1 MNEKV
6 KEKLGQV
13 KELAGKLNDKT
24 KKIIIAG
31 IAAVIVAAIVIAL
44 VLNNQPYETLFSGL
58 GQDEAQQ
65 ITKKLEED
73 GIEYKFNGDTEILVK
88 KDIVDQT
95 KAALVQ
101 EGYPKSGFTYDTF
114 KDNAGMLTTDADKNT
129 YKLYELQDRIGATI
143 GLFDGV
149 KSAKVTIALGE
160 DSRYALN
167 DDEQKPTATAVVTMK
182 DGGSPTP
189 EQAAG
194 IQRLVAKS
202 VSGMELTDVA
212 VFDGNG
218 NDVSV
223 DTEDGAGSTAT
234 SSDAEEIAQVVENQI
249 ANNVMKVLGPIYGQN
264 NVRVSARAQIN
275 LENLVRE
282 TITYN
287 TPEKIDRDDKR
298 GIIDHEEGYTDG
310 TGAADGAG
318 GVAGAETNADAD
330 EYNTDSS
337 TGTGS
342 SYSESYSRD
351 YLVNQIKEQG
361 QVTPG
366 ALDDLTVSVAINGD
380 NFGSLR
386 ENQLLALVGNAAGIA
401 ATEQNEKIA
410 IVCAPFSESIDD
422 GGDDEKTGL
431 ARLIESVPIWVFII
445 GAVLLAV
452 LIGLVVLL
460 IMKKRKKEEEEEEL
474 EQEELGAEEPVYD
487 LNQELQEIKNDR
499 GMELK
504 RSIREFAEQNSE
516 ISAQLLK
523 NWLNGGGGDGE

>member
-1 MNEKV
+1 MNV
-6 KEKLGQV
+6 KERLGQV
-13 KELAGKLNDKT
+13 KELAGKLSDKT
-24 KKIIIAG
+24 KKLIIAG
-31 IAAVIVAAIVIAL
+31 VAALIVAAVVIAL
-44 VLNNQPYETLFSGL
+44 ILNNRPYETLFTGL

-73 GIEYKFNGDTEILVK
+73 GIEYKFNGDTEILVRR
-88 KDIVDQT
+88 DIVDQT

-114 KDNAGMLTTDADKNT
+114 IDNAGMLTTDSEKST

-143 GLFDGV
+143 SLFEGV

-182 DGGSPTP
+182 DGGSPTAA
-189 EQAAG
+189 QAAG

-202 VSGMELTDVA
+202 VSGMELSDVA

-223 DTEDGAGSTAT
+223 EAENGAGSSAT
-234 SSDAEEIAQVVENQI
+234 SSDAEEIAKIVENQI

-282 TITYN
+282 TITYS

-310 TGAADGAG
+310 TGASDGAG

-337 TGTGS
+337 TGVGA

-366 ALDDLTVSVAINGD
+366 ALDDLSVSVAINGD

-386 ENQLLALVGNAAGIA
+386 ENQLLALIGNAAGITGA
-401 ATEQNEKIA
+401 EQTEKIA
-410 IVCAPFSESIDD
+410 VVCAPFSESIDM
-422 GGDDEKTGL
+422 GGDEEKTGF
-431 ARLIESVPIWVFII
+431 ARLIESVPIWVFIV

-460 IMKKRKKEEEEEEL
+460 LMKKRKKEEEEEEL
-474 EQEELGAEEPVYD
+474 EQAEAAAGEEPVYD
-487 LNQELQEIKNDR
+487 LNLELQEIKNDR

-523 NWLNGGGGDGE
+523 NWLNGGNGDGE